1 MPRGFVK
8 WFNDLKGYGFISSD
22 DFTEDLYVRFSEI
35 CAGGYRTL
43 KKGDE
48 VIFEVEESSGG
59 IRAKK
64 VTKVQSD

>member
-8 WFNDLKGYGFISSD
+8 WFSDLKGYGFISSA

-35 CAGGYRTL
+35 CATGYRTL

-48 VIFEVEESSGG
+48 VVFEVEDSPDGKK
-59 IRAKK
+59 AKK
-64 VTKVQSD
+64 VTKI